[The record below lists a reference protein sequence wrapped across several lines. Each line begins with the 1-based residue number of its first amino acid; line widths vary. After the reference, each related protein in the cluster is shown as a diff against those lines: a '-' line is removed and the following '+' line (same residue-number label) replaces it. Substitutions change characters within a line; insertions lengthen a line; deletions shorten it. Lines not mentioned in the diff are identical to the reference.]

1 MPDSIIHQWVQK
13 LPQPN
18 TVIVSLLGRKP
29 DRRSEFS
36 FYPFYGG
43 FDTPAEQGD
52 RLSFQEWLDAH
63 HGDRGIEVREHPT
76 HDFRP
81 IPSATLEAIST
92 DITEMLVAGKTVV
105 LIDSGGEM
113 RTGQVCKHMGIVEDF
128 S

>member
-1 MPDSIIHQWVQK
+1 MPDSIIHHWVQN
-13 LPQPN
+13 LPQPD

-29 DRRSEFS
+29 DGRSEFS

-43 FDTPAEQGD
+43 FDTLAERGG
-52 RLSFQEWLDAH
+52 RLSFQEWLNAH
-63 HGDRGIEVREHPT
+63 HGELGIEVREHPT

-81 IPSATLEAIST
+81 VPSATLEAIST
-92 DITEMLVAGKTVV
+92 NITELLAAGKTVV

-113 RTGQVCKHMGIVEDF
+113 RTGQVCKHMSIVEDF